1 MSRLDQRLLADHQ
14 RLEGLFAD
22 LLNAAEGADQP
33 TLQQVWTEFESGLL
47 AHLDAEE
54 QYLLPHFEK
63 TDPGVARTVR
73 ADHERIREAIAALGV
88 STDLHLLRL
97 DVAEELIRTLREH
110 AALETRSLYAWA
122 ERSVEEKD
130 RAAILEALGGKAKRR
145 ADASD

>member
-1 MSRLDQRLLADHQ
+1 MLRLDERLLADHE
-14 RLEGLFAD
+14 RLERLFSD

-33 TLQQVWTEFESGLL
+33 TLQRVWTEFESGLL

-63 TDPGVARTVR
+63 TDPDVAGTVR
-73 ADHERIREAIAALGV
+73 ADHERIRKAIAGLGV

-122 ERSVEEKD
+122 ERSVEEEDK
-130 RAAILEALGGKAKRR
+130 AVILEALAREAKRR
-145 ADASD
+145 ADASR